1 MRKQNGCHGPS
12 YSGGMPGSP
21 SLPADG
27 PNQRRRRG
35 SKRRRIRKNG
45 APRQTVVETS
55 AGGLVVDKI
64 ERASSVVLIGRLD
77 RRGRLEWVLPKGHV
91 EPGETIEQ
99 AAIRE
104 VWEETGLRSR
114 VVTAIGDIDYW
125 FVADNRR
132 IHKTVHHFLLEATG
146 GSLNTDDTE
155 VSEVAWVPLDQ
166 LSDRMRYA
174 SERRLVRR
182 LHELLSSHAGEATP

>member
-1 MRKQNGCHGPS
+1 
-12 YSGGMPGSP
+12 MPGSP